1 MLEPEETVRLIAL
14 AQKGDEESRETLVRE
29 NMPLIKSVVR
39 RYVGRNVEYD
49 DLLQLGSMGLL
60 KAVINFDTSF
70 AVRFSTYAV
79 PMIAGEI
86 KRFLR
91 DDGTIKVSRALKV
104 LAFRIAK
111 ATEEFKQEQ
120 NREPT
125 IDEIAERVGIE
136 KEEVVFAMD
145 SSRYPLPLYDTSD
158 DENNP
163 NLIDKIVVEV
173 NDDEQLDKIL
183 LNECIKKLSERDK
196 KIILLRYFRDKTQS
210 EVAAELGV
218 SQVQISRLESKILEK
233 MKEELKEETEKN

>member
-1 MLEPEETVRLIAL
+1 MLEPEETLRLIGL
-14 AQKGDEESRETLVRE
+14 AQSGDEGAKEILVSE
-29 NMPLIKSVVR
+29 NMPLIKSVVK

-60 KAVINFDTSF
+60 KAVLNFDTSF
-70 AVRFSTYAV
+70 SVRFSTYAV

-86 KRFLR
+86 KRYLR

-104 LAFRIAK
+104 LAYKIARV
-111 ATEEFKQEQ
+111 TEEFKQKN

-125 IDEIAERVGIE
+125 VDEIANAVGAE

-145 SSRYPLPLYDTSD
+145 SARYPLPLYDSSD
-158 DENNP
+158 DDGNP
-163 NLIDKIVVEV
+163 NLIDKIVVEN
-173 NDDEQLDKIL
+173 NDDEHIDRIL
-183 LNECIKKLSERDK
+183 LNECILHLSERDK

-210 EVAAELGV
+210 EVATALGV

-233 MKEELKEETEKN
+233 MKSELKSLDNA